1 MGRFIGERVLRGLL
15 TIFVTLTVVFLLIRM
30 APGDPASILAG
41 SMDMD
46 EAFVESL
53 RQAWGLNEPT
63 WKQFLVYI
71 KNLFTG
77 NLGYSYQYLTHG
89 KPNQLVIDLIMQRLP
104 RTFILAGSVIL
115 FSIIIA
121 IPLGTICAMKPGS
134 WFDNLVFSVQM
145 VITSIPNFY
154 IGMILIAVLAVEW
167 KLLPTGGY
175 GSIESFI
182 MPMLCLSFRY
192 VVSFTRTTRTELGQ
206 ILSSDYLRTAKAKG
220 LSGTVVLFKHGL
232 RNVMIPIVTMIGTRL
247 GGLLTGA
254 VYVETLF
261 RYYGVGELLIS
272 AISARDYPTIQAVIP
287 YIAAV
292 FVVVNLLVDMTY
304 FALDPRIR
312 KK

>member
-1 MGRFIGERVLRGLL
+1 M
-15 TIFVTLTVVFLLIRM
+15 LIRL

-41 SMDMD
+41 SMDED
-46 EAFVESL
+46 EEFVASL
-53 RQAWGLNEPT
+53 REAWGLDKPPIV
-63 WKQFLVYI
+63 QFGVYV
-71 KNLFTG
+71 KNLLTG
-77 NLGYSYQYLTHG
+77 NLGYSYQYLVQG
-89 KPNQLVIDLIMQRLP
+89 NPNQPVIRLISQRLP

-121 IPLGTICAMKPGS
+121 IPLGTICALKPGS
-134 WFDNLVFSVQM
+134 WFDNLVFSIQM
-145 VITSIPNFY
+145 TITSVPNFY
-154 IGMILIAVLAVEW
+154 IGMILIALLAVRW

-175 GSIESFI
+175 GDFHSFI

-220 LSGTVVLFKHGL
+220 LSKIAVLFKHGL
-232 RNVMIPIVTMIGTRL
+232 RNVLIPIVTMIGTRL

-261 RYYGVGELLIS
+261 RYYGVGELLIT

-287 YIAAV
+287 YISIV

-312 KK
+312 KE